1 MVWVDVGIAVFAG
14 IVSVLATL
22 LKRPR
27 DLGWL
32 SDQWLA
38 HYRRES

>member
-1 MVWVDVGIAVFAG
+1 MLWVDVGIALFAG
-14 IVSVLATL
+14 IVAVLAAL

-27 DLGWL
+27 ELGWL

-38 HYRRES
+38 QHRRES

>member
-1 MVWVDVGIAVFAG
+1 MFWVEVGIALFAG
-14 IVSVLATL
+14 VVAMLTAH

-27 DLGWL
+27 DLGLL

-38 HYRRES
+38 QHRRES